1 MVEVIG
7 SRDPAIQFNTTKF
20 YFWNFFKDMLAEIKG
35 FKYQIL
41 LKTTFIKEIEN
52 GKTMYLLPICFMS
65 NTQTLINDLDING
78 SLNTSYQIVL

>member
-41 LKTTFIKEIEN
+41 LKTTFSKE
-52 GKTMYLLPICFMS
+52 
-65 NTQTLINDLDING
+65 
-78 SLNTSYQIVL
+78 

>member
-20 YFWNFFKDMLAEIKG
+20 YFCNFFKDMLAEIKG

-41 LKTTFIKEIEN
+41 LKTTFSKE
-52 GKTMYLLPICFMS
+52 
-65 NTQTLINDLDING
+65 
-78 SLNTSYQIVL
+78 